1 MNDHLT
7 PELLQLL
14 TDGEIPEDQAV
25 AVRAHVNS
33 CPLCSSA
40 AQRIQLFDKALR
52 RVPLN
57 RTRSRFTQDILAQ
70 LHIVPRASMAFRI
83 LEHAGSVFGVVLVLS
98 ILLVVFVLTR
108 SPGRGGEGVQE
119 GIGGAVMQTMDST
132 LDQGLAA
139 FAGWLTHAAP
149 QIFGHGAIGITLMFL
164 VIVPAIALVDRF
176 WGRKRMIGG

>member
-83 LEHAGSVFGVVLVLS
+83 LEHAGSIFGVVLVLS
-98 ILLVVFVLTR
+98 VLLVVFVLTR
-108 SPGRGGEGVQE
+108 STGHGGEGVQE
-119 GIGGAVMQTMDST
+119 GIGGAAMQTMDSA
-132 LDQGLAA
+132 LNQGVAV
-139 FAGWLTHAAP
+139 FSRWLTHAVP
-149 QIFGHGAIGITLMFL
+149 QVFSHGAIGISLML
-164 VIVPAIALVDRF
+164 LLMVPAIALVDRLY
-176 WGRKRMIGG
+176 GRKRMIGG